1 MEVWCVIDQQE
12 YSCYAVGELIGV
24 FDSKEKAQE
33 FVSKTKKI
41 EGDFK
46 ERIEKW
52 EVL

>member
-1 MEVWCVIDQQE
+1 MEVWCVIDQE
-12 YSCYAVGELIGV
+12 ENCYYDVGELIGV

-33 FVSKTKKI
+33 FVSKTKEI